1 MVFPTSNP
9 FLSKKH
15 INSFHPPVSALEKL
29 FNLSRI
35 DQLAKIYKASFGM
48 KVASKTNVFFFFFFL
63 SSIIKQKPDNFK
75 VKHSKTFSVFDGA
88 LGDLSNINYINL
100 DMSAFSRDS
109 NHEINALTIKQ
120 HPQRGTFI

>member
-9 FLSKKH
+9 FLSKKR

-29 FNLSRI
+29 FNFSTI

-48 KVASKTNVFFFFFFL
+48 KVASKTNVFFSLFSL
-63 SSIIKQKPDNFK
+63 KYYEKKLDNFK

-88 LGDLSNINYINL
+88 LGDLSNRNYINL

-109 NHEINALTIKQ
+109 NHEINAFTIKQ
-120 HPQRGTFI
+120 HHQCGTFI